1 MLPKNRPFKE
11 DWLKLEQLLVVAI
24 LYHSGML
31 DDVQKAIKI
40 DFNGENL
47 TSDEQQ
53 IVDQFRIIGKQ
64 IDQQFGWM
72 L

>member
-53 IVDQFRIIGKQ
+53 IVD
-64 IDQQFGWM
+64 
-72 L
+72 